1 MKKKTII
8 IGSLIIVLLAIG
20 LVLLLSKKEEIS
32 DENILYSVNFNNVV
46 LRFKHVDNVTP
57 QNQIVTVE
65 KSIDNG
71 KTFDVITEEGI
82 TVSLEPKFVFLN
94 EQLGFAVKKSNNTK
108 ENGKYYGMY
117 VTVDGGKTFTLCEIN
132 YDNPNIEVLTI
143 SSVPFY
149 KSEKLILPC
158 SIYQVK
164 EDLSGYE
171 SVFIYF
177 VSTDNGL
184 TWNLDDSIK
193 ESDTLNKVNVII
205 NGNKYVAD
213 LEDNETVK
221 EFINLLPNEF
231 SMAELNGNEKYI
243 YLDNN
248 LPSNPVSVKHINKG
262 DIMLYGDN
270 CLVIFYKSFDTNYSY
285 TKIGH
290 IANLDDLGNKD
301 ILVKIDKTS

>member
-8 IGSLIIVLLAIG
+8 IGSLVILLLVIGII
-20 LVLLLSKKEEIS
+20 LLLSKKEEVT

-46 LRFKHVDNVTP
+46 LRFKHVDNVIG

-71 KTFDVITEEGI
+71 KTFDVITEEGL
-82 TVSLEPKFVFLN
+82 TVSLEPKFIFLN

-117 VTVDGGKTFTLCEIN
+117 VTVDGGKSFTLSEIN
-132 YDNPNIEVLTI
+132 YDNPTIEVLTI
-143 SSVPFY
+143 TYVPYFDN
-149 KSEKLILPC
+149 EKLVLPC

-171 SVFIYF
+171 DVVIYF

-184 TWNLDDSIK
+184 TWNIDESIK
-193 ESDTLNKVNVII
+193 ESDIVNKINVTI
-205 NGNKYVAD
+205 NGTKYEAN
-213 LEDNETVK
+213 LENNETVK
-221 EFINLLPNEF
+221 EFIKLLPNEF
-231 SMAELNGNEKYI
+231 NMNELNGNEKYI

-248 LPSNPVSVKHINKG
+248 LPSNPVNVKHINKG

-270 CLVIFYKSFDTNYSY
+270 CLVIFYKSFDTSYFY

-290 IANLDDLGNKD
+290 IANLPDLDKD
-301 ILVKIDKTS
+301 SILVKIEK